1 MGRRETD
8 KIFTIGSKKLE
19 KESKKMSISVQGIS
33 KNFKGRRKGESDNQ
47 VLKDVSFEIEE
58 GQFVCLLGP
67 SGCGKTTTLTIVAG
81 FQKPTEGIIEVN
93 GNVVTK
99 PGPDRAFMFQN
110 YAL

>member
-47 VLKDVSFEIEE
+47 VLKDVSFEIEVRMPVGTVWLWQDNNTYNCCRIPE
-58 GQFVCLLGP
+58 
-67 SGCGKTTTLTIVAG
+67 T
-81 FQKPTEGIIEVN
+81 
-93 GNVVTK
+93 
-99 PGPDRAFMFQN
+99 DRRN
-110 YAL
+110 Y

>member
-1 MGRRETD
+1 
-8 KIFTIGSKKLE
+8 
-19 KESKKMSISVQGIS
+19 MSISVQGIS
-33 KNFKGRRKGESDNQ
+33 KSFKGRRKGESDNQ

-93 GNVVTK
+93 GIDVATIGKEKNHEV
-99 PGPDRAFMFQN
+99 
-110 YAL
+110 